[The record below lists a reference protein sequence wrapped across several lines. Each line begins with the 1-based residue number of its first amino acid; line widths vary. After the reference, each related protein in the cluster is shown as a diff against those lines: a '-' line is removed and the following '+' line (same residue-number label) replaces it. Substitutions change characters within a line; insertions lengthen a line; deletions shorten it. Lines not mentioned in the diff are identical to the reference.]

1 MSKSFFRKHYLE
13 TVKPELMKLRGY
25 TNVHQIPKVE
35 KVVVNSGVNAAAE
48 KNVITDL
55 AKDIGLITGQK
66 PIITKARTSVA
77 NFKLR
82 EGQAIGVK
90 VTLRGE
96 SMYEFLY
103 RLIAI
108 ALPTIRD
115 FRGLTAK
122 FDGQGNYNIGITDIT
137 IFPEISVETHK
148 VHPGLDIAIVTSAR
162 TDEEGRD
169 LLKLFGMPFRRQDP
183 PAKAPTTAAPTAAA

>member
-1 MSKSFFRKHYLE
+1 MSKAFLRKHYQE
-13 TVKPELMKLRGY
+13 VVKPELIKLRGY
-25 TNVHQIPKVE
+25 KNVHQVPRVL
-35 KVVVNSGVNAAAE
+35 KVVINSGVDAAAE
-48 KNVITDL
+48 KNVITEL
-55 AKDIGLITGQK
+55 AKDIGLISGQK
-66 PIITKARTSVA
+66 PIVTKARKSVA

-82 EGQAIGVK
+82 QGMPIGVK

-115 FRGLTAK
+115 FRGVSGK

-148 VHPGLDIAIVTSAR
+148 THPGLDIAIVTSAP

-169 LLKLFGMPFRRQDP
+169 LLKLFGMPFRRHEGA
-183 PAKAPTTAAPTAAA
+183 AKAPSAA